1 MGADEEGTLT
11 QLKGHRTQLW
21 DPAIAR
27 FRGHIANTAGDSILA
42 EFGSVLDA
50 VNCAVAVQRNMLE
63 RNSEVLPDQRIE
75 FRIGINLGDVIT
87 DGGDIFGDGV
97 NVAARLE
104 SIADRGG
111 ICISRQVLDQVEG
124 KLKLNFREL
133 GRQNLKNIAR
143 PVEVYAIQLE
153 GAVSPGS
160 RVLAAADLKQD
171 IRYCKAPDGVRLAY
185 ATVGSGPPLL
195 KSAHWLG
202 HLEYDWEFPILR
214 PFLLG
219 LAKDHTLVRYDARGN
234 GLSDWD
240 VRELSLEAWV
250 SDMEAIVD
258 AAGFSRF
265 PLVGFSQGCAVS
277 IAYAVL
283 HPERV
288 SHLILFGGFPVG
300 QMKRPDITAE
310 ARERFAAMKT
320 LVKQGWGAD
329 NPVFRQMFTSLMMP
343 TATKDQAE
351 SFNELERLSASP
363 ECAVRYMETVAD
375 LDVRELLPH
384 VKARTLV
391 MHVRDDPMVPADRGR
406 ELAAG
411 IPGARFVALPGKNH
425 VLLEQDPGLQRFF
438 EEFRAFVKD
447 AN

>member
-1 MGADEEGTLT
+1 MDEARLERHLAAILAADVAGYSRLMGADEEGTLT

-234 GLSDWD
+234 GLSD
-240 VRELSLEAWV
+240 
-250 SDMEAIVD
+250 
-258 AAGFSRF
+258 
-265 PLVGFSQGCAVS
+265 
-277 IAYAVL
+277 
-283 HPERV
+283 
-288 SHLILFGGFPVG
+288 
-300 QMKRPDITAE
+300 
-310 ARERFAAMKT
+310 
-320 LVKQGWGAD
+320 
-329 NPVFRQMFTSLMMP
+329 
-343 TATKDQAE
+343 
-351 SFNELERLSASP
+351 
-363 ECAVRYMETVAD
+363 
-375 LDVRELLPH
+375 
-384 VKARTLV
+384 
-391 MHVRDDPMVPADRGR
+391 
-406 ELAAG
+406 
-411 IPGARFVALPGKNH
+411 
-425 VLLEQDPGLQRFF
+425 
-438 EEFRAFVKD
+438 
-447 AN
+447 